1 VSGPRDAQP
10 GTPDANARRASLQ
23 GLSPSLPHR
32 IEPAHNAEP
41 FTLDGDAPP
50 PRPKLPGH
58 VVLREDQD
66 AVIDALLADL
76 FVHARNC
83 VRVFGDFQLAIAFW
97 PEVNHVIRRLMCD
110 LNYREFPWSRT
121 RVWSVDELDVPTDDP
136 RHRGELLR
144 GLIVAGADVPTEQV
158 HPFDFAQPDPT
169 LHYDAM
175 LREHLGWRE
184 KGQDRLDF
192 VLVPQLPD
200 GNWGGVVHDESAPP
214 HAATTPTTTS
224 PAPARLTIHLPP
236 TPHRPATLA
245 MSARLVRAA
254 RFVAILATGEHVAPG
269 IRHWSKRFSISP
281 TGALA
286 TQDSA
291 EVRWYCDHEACR

>member
-1 VSGPRDAQP
+1 VSAPRDAQP
-10 GTPDANARRASLQ
+10 GQDNRHHAAIRTTAAHTP
-23 GLSPSLPHR
+23 PHR
-32 IEPAHNAEP
+32 IEPAADADP
-41 FTLDGDAPP
+41 FDLAGEAPP
-50 PRPKLPGH
+50 ARPRLPGH
-58 VVLREDQD
+58 VVLREDED

-83 VRVFGDFQLAIAFW
+83 VRVFGDFHLAIAFW
-97 PEVNHVIRRLMCD
+97 PQVNQAVRRLMCD

-121 RVWSVDELDVPTDDP
+121 RVWSVDELDVPVDDP

-144 GLIVAGADVPTEQV
+144 GLIVAGADMPGEQA
-158 HPFDFAQPDPT
+158 HAFDFSQPDPT

-200 GNWGGVVHDESAPP
+200 GAWGGVTDRHDEAD
-214 HAATTPTTTS
+214 
-224 PAPARLTIHLPP
+224 RLTIHHPP
-236 TPHRPATLA
+236 TAERPATLA
-245 MSARLVRAA
+245 MSSRLVRAA
-254 RFVAILATGEHVAPG
+254 RFVAILATGKEAAPG
-269 IRHWSKRFSISP
+269 VRHWSNQFSIHPS
-281 TGALA
+281 GALA